1 MTTRTIVTSQPDVA
15 CELCARRL
23 LRGEQHEIFLADGR
37 PRTVCELC
45 APRAADAG
53 WVRDRDGQAALA
65 PIAAPR
71 RGRGFLERLRL
82 GSRAGEQRPGESRTS
97 ESQARESRARE
108 SQARESRAR
117 ESRATGVGA
126 GESRPAGE
134 GFVATAPDEPVPG
147 AALAAAPSA
156 GHAIPAPAVS
166 PLERAAVVFNE
177 SEYPR
182 RVAGLMR
189 SLGAP
194 AVCVRPAE
202 HLAGAVLI
210 TLAWELC
217 WYRYEIDMTEDP
229 APVRPLEQGTEL
241 AQLSREERHANAH
254 VAADGTVFL

>member
-1 MTTRTIVTSQPDVA
+1 MGTRTIVTSQPDVA

-53 WVRDRDGQAALA
+53 WVRERDGESALT
-65 PIAAPR
+65 PVAAPR
-71 RGRGFLERLRL
+71 RGRGILERLRF
-82 GSRAGEQRPGESRTS
+82 GSRAGE
-97 ESQARESRARE
+97 
-108 SQARESRAR
+108 
-117 ESRATGVGA
+117 
-126 GESRPAGE
+126 
-134 GFVATAPDEPVPG
+134 PVPG
-147 AALAAAPSA
+147 EEPSGPSAYGEPGAERAARRRRQGTDPVPAPSPAGGVEGQEPHPGLAA
-156 GHAIPAPAVS
+156 PAAEVN
-166 PLERAAVVFNE
+166 PLERAAGIFNE

-202 HLAGAVLI
+202 HLLGAVHI

-217 WYRYEIDMTEDP
+217 WYRYEVDMTDEP
-229 APVRPLEQGTEL
+229 PQTRLLEQGTEL

-254 VAADGTVFL
+254 AAADGTIFL

>member
-1 MTTRTIVTSQPDVA
+1 MATRTIVTSQPDVA

-23 LRGEQHEIFLADGR
+23 LRGEQHEVFLADGR

-53 WVRDRDGQAALA
+53 WVRERDGEATLT

-82 GSRAGEQRPGESRTS
+82 GSRAGEPTPAQELAGDSSYEPPPGERAARRRR
-97 ESQARESRARE
+97 QADAAARA
-108 SQARESRAR
+108 
-117 ESRATGVGA
+117 
-126 GESRPAGE
+126 PAGAAGPE
-134 GFVATAPDEPVPG
+134 GQAHDFDPAI
-147 AALAAAPSA
+147 AAPEA
-156 GHAIPAPAVS
+156 S
-166 PLERAAVVFNE
+166 PLEHAAGVFNA

-182 RVAGLMR
+182 RIAGLMR

-194 AVCVRPAE
+194 AVCIIPAE
-202 HLAGAVLI
+202 HLVGAFRI

-217 WYRYEIDMTEDP
+217 WYRYEVDLTSDS
-229 APVRPLEQGTEL
+229 AQVRPLEQGTEL

-254 VAADGTVFL
+254 VAGDGTVFL

>member
-1 MTTRTIVTSQPDVA
+1 MATRTIVTSQPDVA

-23 LRGEQHEIFLADGR
+23 LRGEQHEVFLADGR

-53 WVRDRDGQAALA
+53 WVRERDGQASLA

-71 RGRGFLERLRL
+71 RGRGFFERLRL
-82 GSRAGEQRPGESRTS
+82 GSRAGEPS
-97 ESQARESRARE
+97 EAEQA
-108 SQARESRAR
+108 
-117 ESRATGVGA
+117 
-126 GESRPAGE
+126 P
-134 GFVATAPDEPVPG
+134 
-147 AALAAAPSA
+147 
-156 GHAIPAPAVS
+156 PAPAPAEPMLDGGAASASSPERAVRAPAVSSLGRAAGAAAESSLERAAGTAEAS
-166 PLERAAVVFNE
+166 PLERAALVFNE

-202 HLAGAVLI
+202 HLAGAVHI
-210 TLAWELC
+210 TLGWELC
-217 WYRYEIDMTEDP
+217 WYRYEVDTTEEP
-229 APVRPLEQGTEL
+229 PLVRPLEQGTEL

-254 VAADGTVFL
+254 VAADGTIFL

>member
-1 MTTRTIVTSQPDVA
+1 MATRTIVTSQPDVA

-53 WVRDRDGQAALA
+53 WVRERDGEAALA
-65 PIAAPR
+65 PISAPR
-71 RGRGFLERLRL
+71 RGRGILERLRL
-82 GSRAGEQRPGESRTS
+82 GSRAGETPADEALAGASDHQQPAD
-97 ESQARESRARE
+97 QAPIRGTRRR
-108 SQARESRAR
+108 Q
-117 ESRATGVGA
+117 
-126 GESRPAGE
+126 PL
-134 GFVATAPDEPVPG
+134 DEPLAGTPVP
-147 AALAAAPSA
+147 ALTSPTEEVQESLA
-156 GHAIPAPAVS
+156 PAPTAEAG
-166 PLERAAVVFNE
+166 PLERAAGVFND

-194 AVCVRPAE
+194 AVCIRPAE
-202 HLAGAVLI
+202 HLAGAARI

-217 WYRYEIDMTEDP
+217 WYRYEVDLTEEP
-229 APVRPLEQGTEL
+229 PRARPLEQGTEL

-254 VAADGTVFL
+254 VAADGTIFL

>member
-1 MTTRTIVTSQPDVA
+1 MATRTIVTSQPDVA

-53 WVRDRDGQAALA
+53 WVRERDGEAALA
-65 PIAAPR
+65 PIATPR
-71 RGRGFLERLRL
+71 RGRGILERLRL
-82 GSRAGEQRPGESRTS
+82 GSRASEPPPAAELTEDSPYEEPGAE
-97 ESQARESRARE
+97 
-108 SQARESRAR
+108 
-117 ESRATGVGA
+117 
-126 GESRPAGE
+126 RPARGARRRRE
-134 GFVATAPDEPVPG
+134 VNDPLAPP
-147 AALAAAPSA
+147 APSA
-156 GHAIPAPAVS
+156 DVAGEAQEPRPAAPVAEVS
-166 PLERAAVVFNE
+166 PLERAAAVFNE

-202 HLAGAVLI
+202 HLLGAVRI
-210 TLAWELC
+210 THAWELC
-217 WYRYEIDMTEDP
+217 WYRYEVDMTDEP
-229 APVRPLEQGTEL
+229 PQARPLEQGTEL

-254 VAADGTVFL
+254 VAADGTLFL

>member
-1 MTTRTIVTSQPDVA
+1 MATRTIVTSQPDVA

-53 WVRDRDGQAALA
+53 WVRERDGEAALA

-71 RGRGFLERLRL
+71 RGRGILERLRL
-82 GSRAGEQRPGESRTS
+82 GSRASEPTPDGELPGAPPYQEP
-97 ESQARESRARE
+97 
-108 SQARESRAR
+108 
-117 ESRATGVGA
+117 GA
-126 GESRPAGE
+126 ERPARGARRRRQ
-134 GFVATAPDEPVPG
+134 GNDPV
-147 AALAAAPSA
+147 
-156 GHAIPAPAVS
+156 PAPAGPRGVEGQEQEPGPS
-166 PLERAAVVFNE
+166 APAAEVNPLERAAGVFNE

-194 AVCVRPAE
+194 AVCIRPAE
-202 HLAGAVLI
+202 HLLGAVRI

-217 WYRYEIDMTEDP
+217 WYRYEVDMTDEP
-229 APVRPLEQGTEL
+229 PQARPLEQGTEL

-254 VAADGTVFL
+254 AAADGTIFL

>member
-1 MTTRTIVTSQPDVA
+1 MATRTIVTSQPDVE

-23 LRGEQHEIFLADGR
+23 LRGEQHEVFLAGGR

-53 WVRDRDGQAALA
+53 WIRDRDGQAALS
-65 PIAAPR
+65 PMVAPR
-71 RGRGFLERLRL
+71 RGRGILERLRL
-82 GSRAGEQRPGESRTS
+82 GSRAGEAPAAEQDPADSTEEVQDARRAAGGARRRRVEESLAPALTVGPTGEAEAAQPGESP
-97 ESQARESRARE
+97 E
-108 SQARESRAR
+108 
-117 ESRATGVGA
+117 
-126 GESRPAGE
+126 
-134 GFVATAPDEPVPG
+134 
-147 AALAAAPSA
+147 AAPS
-156 GHAIPAPAVS
+156 S
-166 PLERAAVVFNE
+166 LERAAAVFNG

-194 AVCVRPAE
+194 AVCIRPAE
-202 HLAGAVLI
+202 HLVGAVRM

-217 WYRYEIDMTEDP
+217 WYRYEVDLTDDP
-229 APVRPLEQGTEL
+229 AQVRPLEQGTEL

>member
-1 MTTRTIVTSQPDVA
+1 MATRTIVTSQPDVA

-53 WVRDRDGQAALA
+53 WVRDRDGASTLA
-65 PIAAPR
+65 PISTPR
-71 RGRGFLERLRL
+71 RGRGILERLRL
-82 GSRAGEQRPGESRTS
+82 GSRAGDSPPT
-97 ESQARESRARE
+97 RESAGSPGHPESGGEPPVRGSRGRGSAAEPRA
-108 SQARESRAR
+108 STS
-117 ESRATGVGA
+117 ATPASPVGPV
-126 GESRPAGE
+126 GPAQGMQE
-134 GFVATAPDEPVPG
+134 EPP
-147 AALAAAPSA
+147 LAE
-156 GHAIPAPAVS
+156 PAVAAG

-202 HLAGAVLI
+202 HLAGAAHI

-217 WYRYEIDMTEDP
+217 WYRYEVDMTEDP

>member
-23 LRGEQHEIFLADGR
+23 LRGEQHEVFLADGR

-53 WVRDRDGQAALA
+53 WVRERDGGSSLT
-65 PIAAPR
+65 PISTPR
-71 RGRGFLERLRL
+71 RGRGILERLRL
-82 GSRAGEQRPGESRTS
+82 GSRAS
-97 ESQARESRARE
+97 ESPPARESPDAPAR
-108 SQARESRAR
+108 REAGGEQPLRGSRR
-117 ESRATGVGA
+117 R
-126 GESRPAGE
+126 RPAE
-134 GFVATAPDEPVPG
+134 DPV
-147 AALAAAPSA
+147 AAPVGPVGPAEEMSESLLT
-156 GHAIPAPAVS
+156 APAVGAN
-166 PLERAAVVFNE
+166 PLERAAGVFNE

-194 AVCVRPAE
+194 AVCIRPAE
-202 HLAGAVLI
+202 HLAGAAHI

-217 WYRYEIDMTEDP
+217 WYRYEVDLTEEP
-229 APVRPLEQGTEL
+229 AQVRPLEQGTEL

>member
-1 MTTRTIVTSQPDVA
+1 MATRTIVTSQPDVA

-23 LRGEQHEIFLADGR
+23 LRGEQHEVFLADGR

-53 WVRDRDGQAALA
+53 WVRERDGEAALA
-65 PIAAPR
+65 PLSTPR
-71 RGRGFLERLRL
+71 RGRGILERLRL
-82 GSRAGEQRPGESRTS
+82 GSRAGESPAAPEGPGGPAHQER
-97 ESQARESRARE
+97 
-108 SQARESRAR
+108 
-117 ESRATGVGA
+117 A
-126 GESRPAGE
+126 GEASVRSSRRRRPE
-134 GFVATAPDEPVPG
+134 EPT
-147 AALAAAPSA
+147 AAPVGPVGPVEGLQA
-156 GHAIPAPAVS
+156 PLPATDPIEVN
-166 PLERAAVVFNE
+166 PLERAAGVFNA

-194 AVCVRPAE
+194 AVCIRPAE
-202 HLAGAVLI
+202 HLTGAAHI

-217 WYRYEIDMTEDP
+217 WYRYEVDLTEEP
-229 APVRPLEQGTEL
+229 PEVRPLEQGTEL

>member
-1 MTTRTIVTSQPDVA
+1 MATRTIVTSQPDVA

-53 WVRDRDGQAALA
+53 WVRDRDGQAALT
-65 PIAAPR
+65 PIATPR
-71 RGRGFLERLRL
+71 RGRGILERLRL
-82 GSRAGEQRPGESRTS
+82 GSRAGEPTPAEELPASSYEEPGAELPARGTRRRRQVNDPVPAPGGPRGA
-97 ESQARESRARE
+97 EDQAQEPASA
-108 SQARESRAR
+108 A
-117 ESRATGVGA
+117 
-126 GESRPAGE
+126 PAGE
-134 GFVATAPDEPVPG
+134 VN
-147 AALAAAPSA
+147 
-156 GHAIPAPAVS
+156 
-166 PLERAAVVFNE
+166 PLVRAAGVFNE

-194 AVCVRPAE
+194 AVCIRPAE
-202 HLAGAVLI
+202 HLVGAVHI

-217 WYRYEIDMTEDP
+217 WYRYEVDMTDEP
-229 APVRPLEQGTEL
+229 PQTRPLEQGTEL

>member
-23 LRGEQHEIFLADGR
+23 LRGEQHEVFIADGR

-53 WVRDRDGQAALA
+53 WLRERDGEAALT
-65 PIAAPR
+65 PIAPPR
-71 RGRGFLERLRL
+71 RGRGLFERLRL
-82 GSRAGEQRPGESRTS
+82 GSRAGE
-97 ESQARESRARE
+97 
-108 SQARESRAR
+108 
-117 ESRATGVGA
+117 
-126 GESRPAGE
+126 
-134 GFVATAPDEPVPG
+134 
-147 AALAAAPSA
+147 
-156 GHAIPAPAVS
+156 PAPADELSGASSEEQPGGERPARGARQRQAGAPVAAR
-166 PLERAAVVFNE
+166 PRPAQVQQVQQVLQEPLLAEPATAATEINHLERAALVFND

-202 HLAGAVLI
+202 HLDGAVQI

-217 WYRYEIDMTEDP
+217 WYRYEVDMTEEP
-229 APVRPLEQGTEL
+229 AQTRPLEQGTEL
-241 AQLSREERHANAH
+241 TQLSREERHANAH

>member
-1 MTTRTIVTSQPDVA
+1 MATRTIVTSQPDVA

-23 LRGEQHEIFLADGR
+23 LRGEHHEVFLAAGR

-53 WVRDRDGQAALA
+53 WVRERDGQAAL
-65 PIAAPR
+65 PPVAAPR
-71 RGRGFLERLRL
+71 RGRGILERLRL
-82 GSRAGEQRPGESRTS
+82 GSRAGEAEPAEQPDASSAQDPAGARSARRSGRRRPVDEAVPEPGPALADGES
-97 ESQARESRARE
+97 Q
-108 SQARESRAR
+108 
-117 ESRATGVGA
+117 
-126 GESRPAGE
+126 
-134 GFVATAPDEPVPG
+134 EPVPG
-147 AALAAAPSA
+147 P
-156 GHAIPAPAVS
+156 PAAVS
-166 PLERAAVVFNE
+166 PLERAAGVFNE

-202 HLAGAVLI
+202 HLAGAALI

-229 APVRPLEQGTEL
+229 PLVRPLDQGTEL
-241 AQLSREERHANAH
+241 SELSREERHANAH